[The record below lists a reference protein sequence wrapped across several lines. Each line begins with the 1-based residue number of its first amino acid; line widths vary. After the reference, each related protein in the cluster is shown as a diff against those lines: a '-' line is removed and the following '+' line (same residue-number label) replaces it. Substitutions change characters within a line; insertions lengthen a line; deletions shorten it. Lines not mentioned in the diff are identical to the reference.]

1 MGGSCGLYGFLFF
14 LPIILKNS
22 FGYSQVASFCLTAPP
37 AAFAIVVVLAISW
50 IADKTRVRG
59 PYAVLEC
66 IIAVVGLAMTGF
78 LKSATPRYI
87 GTFLGVAGT
96 TALIATSLAWGQ
108 NNIRSDARRN
118 VVTVIQIVN
127 AAVGGIYSALVFRQQ
142 VRLWQLF
149 RILCRDNHNILI
161 LLILGF
167 SRLPAGSHR
176 YGCPALARC
185 IFGHRH
191 VVLPLEGQQEG

>member
-1 MGGSCGLYGFLFF
+1 MRGCIPL
-14 LPIILKNS
+14 
-22 FGYSQVASFCLTAPP
+22 
-37 AAFAIVVVLAISW
+37 VL
-50 IADKTRVRG
+50 VRG
-59 PYAVLEC
+59 AYAVLEC

-108 NNIRSDARRN
+108 NNVRSDARRN

-142 VRLWQLF
+142 VRFWQLF
-149 RILCRDNHNILI
+149 PD
-161 LLILGF
+161 
-167 SRLPAGSHR
+167 
-176 YGCPALARC
+176 
-185 IFGHRH
+185 
-191 VVLPLEGQQEG
+191 VL